1 MDSLVKFAALALI
14 SLVISIPLWMLLL
27 ANEFSMSMFADPELL
42 FYMGFAMVVL
52 IYVFSKGRQ
61 RKTDE

>member
-14 SLVISIPLWMLLL
+14 SLIISIPLWMLLL
-27 ANEFSMSMFADPELL
+27 ANEFSMSMFADSELL